1 MSKIEI
7 EKGEAELKSK
17 KLKKEKLIDKAKTE
31 IVIALTDKLNELLE
45 DPENQDSTDE
55 ITDSIKEIFQP
66 IFDEFK
72 AQIGENEDQKSFI
85 GGLIRISMIRLSLKA
100 SAPTKIKKII
110 KESIN
115 LVIKLWPEQ
124 KQQSEE

>member
-17 KLKKEKLIDKAKTE
+17 KLKKEKWTDEAETE
-31 IVIALTDKLNELLE
+31 TVIALTDKLNELLE
-45 DPENQDSTDE
+45 DPESQDSTDG
-55 ITDSIKEIFQP
+55 IIDSIKEIFQP

-72 AQIGENEDQKSFI
+72 VQIGENENFI
-85 GGLIRISMIRLSLKA
+85 GGVIRIFMILLSVNT
-100 SAPTKIKKII
+100 SAPTKIKKVI

-115 LVIKLWPEQ
+115 LVMKLWPEQ

>member
-1 MSKIEI
+1 M
-7 EKGEAELKSK
+7 
-17 KLKKEKLIDKAKTE
+17 
-31 IVIALTDKLNELLE
+31 E
-45 DPENQDSTDE
+45 DPENQDSTDGM
-55 ITDSIKEIFQP
+55 TDSIKEIFQP

-72 AQIGENEDQKSFI
+72 VEIGENEDQKSFI
-85 GGLIRISMIRLSLKA
+85 GGLIRIFMIRLSLKA

>member
-1 MSKIEI
+1 MSKTET

-85 GGLIRISMIRLSLKA
+85 GGLIRIFMIRLSLKA
-100 SAPTKIKKII
+100 SAPTKI
-110 KESIN
+110 
-115 LVIKLWPEQ
+115 
-124 KQQSEE
+124 

>member
-17 KLKKEKLIDKAKTE
+17 KLKKEKSTDEAETE
-31 IVIALTDKLNELLE
+31 TVIALTDKLNELLE
-45 DPENQDSTDE
+45 DPENQDSTDG
-55 ITDSIKEIFQP
+55 IVDSIKEIFQP

-72 AQIGENEDQKSFI
+72 VQIGENENFI
-85 GGLIRISMIRLSLKA
+85 GGVIRIFVILLSVNT
-100 SAPTKIKKII
+100 SAPTKIKKVI

-115 LVIKLWPEQ
+115 LVMKLWPEQ

>member
-17 KLKKEKLIDKAKTE
+17 KLKKEKSTDEAETE
-31 IVIALTDKLNELLE
+31 TVIALTDKLNELLG
-45 DPENQDSTDE
+45 DPENQDSTDG
-55 ITDSIKEIFQP
+55 IIDSIKEIFQP

-72 AQIGENEDQKSFI
+72 VQINENENFI
-85 GGLIRISMIRLSLKA
+85 GGVIRIFMILLSVNT
-100 SAPTKIKKII
+100 SAPTKIKKVI

-115 LVIKLWPEQ
+115 IVMKLWPEQ

>member
-17 KLKKEKLIDKAKTE
+17 KLKKEKSTDEAETE
-31 IVIALTDKLNELLE
+31 TVIALTDKLNELLE
-45 DPENQDSTDE
+45 DPENQDSTDG
-55 ITDSIKEIFQP
+55 IIDSIKEIFQP

-72 AQIGENEDQKSFI
+72 VQIDENENFI
-85 GGLIRISMIRLSLKA
+85 GGVIRIFMILLSVNT
-100 SAPTKIKKII
+100 SAPTKIKKVI

-115 LVIKLWPEQ
+115 LVMKLWPEQ